1 MRAPAP
7 QDVPLTNPGKVLFG
21 AAGVTKAE
29 LAAHYAAVAEWML
42 PHVSG
47 RPISMQVFHG
57 GVERP
62 GHFMKQA
69 PEHFPQW
76 MKRVTVPKKGGEVTH
91 VVAEHAADLVY
102 LAGQN
107 VVTPHVWMSRAD
119 RLERPDRLV
128 LDLDPSGGDED
139 FPVVRRAARMVGEL
153 YREAGLEPFAMLTG
167 SRGIHVVAPIRREL
181 DFPEVFALSRALA
194 RAAVERCP
202 DDLTTEF
209 HKENREDKIFVD
221 DLRNRYAQTVV
232 PPYAVRARPEATV
245 ATPIAWDE
253 LDAPLDP
260 AAFTIETVP
269 RRLATRDDPWAELG
283 SVRQSITSA
292 MMKQVGL

>member
-7 QDVPLTNPGKVLFG
+7 QDVPLTSPDKVLFG

-29 LAAHYAAVAEWML
+29 LAAHYARVAPMML

-57 GVERP
+57 GVERG

-69 PEHFPQW
+69 PEHFPRW
-76 MKRVTVPKKGGEVTH
+76 IRRITVPKKGGEVTH
-91 VVAEHAADLVY
+91 VVAEHASDLVY

-107 VVTPHVWMSRAD
+107 VITPHVWTSRRD
-119 RLERPDRLV
+119 RLDHPDRLV

-139 FPVVRRAARMVGEL
+139 FPLVRRAARMVGDL

-167 SRGIHVVAPIRREL
+167 SRGIHVVAPLRREL
-181 DFPEVFALSRALA
+181 AFPEVFALSRALA
-194 RAAVERCP
+194 QAAVARCP
-202 DDLTTEF
+202 EDLTTAF
-209 HKENREDKIFVD
+209 HKENRERRIFVD
-221 DLRNRYAQTVV
+221 DLRNRWAQTVV

-245 ATPIAWDE
+245 ATPIAWAE
-253 LDAPLDP
+253 LDDEELA
-260 AAFTIETVP
+260 P
-269 RRLATRDDPWAELG
+269 RRWTVRSIAERGGDPWADIAAAAASPRAALK
-283 SVRQSITSA
+283 RLA
-292 MMKQVGL
+292 

>member
-1 MRAPAP
+1 MRAPQP

-21 AAGVTKAE
+21 EAGVTKAE
-29 LAAHYAAVAEWML
+29 LAAHYAAVADWML
-42 PHVSG
+42 PHAGG

-57 GVERP
+57 GVGRP

-69 PEHFPQW
+69 PEHFPRW
-76 MKRVTVPKKGGEVTH
+76 MKRVTVAKKGGEVTH

-107 VVTPHVWMSRAD
+107 VITPHVWMSRMD
-119 RLERPDRLV
+119 RLDRPDRLV
-128 LDLDPSGGDED
+128 LDLDPTGDD
-139 FPVVRRAARMVGEL
+139 FGQVKRAAAMVADL
-153 YREAGLEPFAMLTG
+153 FRDVGLEPFAMLTG

-181 DFPEVFALSRALA
+181 AFPEIFALSRGLA

-202 DDLTTEF
+202 EDLTTEF
-209 HKENREDKIFVD
+209 HKENRGAKIFVD

-232 PPYAVRARPEATV
+232 PPYAVRARPEASV

-253 LDAPLDP
+253 LAGASPRHW
-260 AAFTIETVP
+260 TV
-269 RRLATRDDPWAELG
+269 RNIMGRGSDPWAAIGEAA
-283 SVRQSITSA
+283 TSPRTA
-292 MMKQVGL
+292 AKRVEKL